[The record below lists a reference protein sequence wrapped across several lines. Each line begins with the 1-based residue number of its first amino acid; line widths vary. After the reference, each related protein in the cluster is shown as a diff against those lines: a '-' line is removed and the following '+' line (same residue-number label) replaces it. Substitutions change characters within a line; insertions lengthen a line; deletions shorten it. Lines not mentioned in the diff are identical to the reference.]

1 MCLVERVINYINSL
15 FCDQSCT
22 RSKLEERKRTSPAK
36 HSVVGEGRA
45 DWSKKSEKQI
55 MESGNLRRLLGKED
69 VKASTGKSGNYNKR
83 AIPFELDNEG
93 HVAGLNAICEA
104 FADPWNTGRAYSRG
118 DLATDVGDFF
128 VSVQAGQIV
137 PIPKALY
144 DSAVAPFLAEQAKA
158 AKAAKKTDAKP
169 KKAK

>member
-1 MCLVERVINYINSL
+1 MIRVSS
-15 FCDQSCT
+15 DQSCT

-45 DWSKKSEKQI
+45 DWSKKSEKNI
-55 MESGNLRRLLGKED
+55 MASESGNLRRLLGKED

-128 VSVQAGQIV
+128 VSVQAGEIV
-137 PIPKALY
+137 PIPKALFEA
-144 DSAVAPFLAEQAKA
+144 AVAPFLAEQAKA
-158 AKAAKKTDAKP
+158 AKAAKKAEKP